1 MRYAYS
7 QYSDLAACMH
17 VHMADVCAIC
27 NCDVIHGTGKTKRL
41 RLFGDS
47 AADTRERL
55 NVFLYHELGI
65 RLEDTILASR
75 KWMFFF

>member
-7 QYSDLAACMH
+7 QYSDLATLAYCCMH
-17 VHMADVCAIC
+17 AHMADVCAIC
-27 NCDVIHGTGKTKRL
+27 NGHGEAKRL
-41 RLFGDS
+41 RLFRDS

-55 NVFLYHELGI
+55 NVLLYHELGI
-65 RLEDTILASR
+65 LLEDTILASR